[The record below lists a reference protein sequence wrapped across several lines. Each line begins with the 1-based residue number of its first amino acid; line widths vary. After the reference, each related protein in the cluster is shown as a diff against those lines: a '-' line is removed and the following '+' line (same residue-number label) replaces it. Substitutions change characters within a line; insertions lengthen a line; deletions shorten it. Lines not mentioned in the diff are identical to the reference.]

1 MLEELKKINFLI
13 TKNQRIKILILSV
26 LIFIGMIFE
35 ALGLGLFI
43 PILSSLL
50 DPENIGEFPLMHYLS
65 EFYIEYS

>member
-1 MLEELKKINFLI
+1 MLKELKKINFLV
-13 TKNQRIKILILSV
+13 TKNQRKKILILSV

-50 DPENIGEFPLMHYLS
+50 DPENIGESSLVH
-65 EFYIEYS
+65 